1 MHKVETWNRASAAE
15 VDGIACCIFSESAHT
30 TSAREHTTR
39 NVGVRPR
46 MWTACIAHVF
56 DMLTFVSHLPSS
68 IIYPGAES
76 PQNIEVRVFPKYNW
90 VVYSTTRAMRRA
102 GGGLFGFLLLLFL
115 ACAPPLITF
124 FVGWPEP
131 RLLRVASL
139 CVVVALAAFYI
150 YLFIYLQ
157 PTTHSSM
164 PQFS

>member
-90 VVYSTTRAMRRA
+90 VVYSTTHSMRRA
-102 GGGLFGFLLLLFL
+102 DRPPPSSGQHAGGV
-115 ACAPPLITF
+115 AKRRA
-124 FVGWPEP
+124 
-131 RLLRVASL
+131 RLV
-139 CVVVALAAFYI
+139 
-150 YLFIYLQ
+150 
-157 PTTHSSM
+157 T
-164 PQFS
+164 

>member
-68 IIYPGAES
+68 TFFPRCRKPSKYRGTGVSQIQLGCIFYNTCHAASRGVCIDRLVRSPAAQKHVSGPNCELGG
-76 PQNIEVRVFPKYNW
+76 PQNGNPC
-90 VVYSTTRAMRRA
+90 T
-102 GGGLFGFLLLLFL
+102 
-115 ACAPPLITF
+115 
-124 FVGWPEP
+124 
-131 RLLRVASL
+131 LLRGRNR
-139 CVVVALAAFYI
+139 
-150 YLFIYLQ
+150 
-157 PTTHSSM
+157 M
-164 PQFS
+164 

>member
-102 GGGLFGFLLLLFL
+102 DHLQTWWEGL
-115 ACAPPLITF
+115 
-124 FVGWPEP
+124 VG
-131 RLLRVASL
+131 AQ
-139 CVVVALAAFYI
+139 VVAVQRVHEQGRSLLIPCA
-150 YLFIYLQ
+150 
-157 PTTHSSM
+157 SM
-164 PQFS
+164 